1 MVMHDR
7 PTAAELVD
15 AVTEFLERDL
25 QPSIDGRLA
34 FHTRVAVNALRIVR
48 REMELGPELDAVRRS
63 GLHELLGG
71 TGAGATGVP
80 SSETR
85 GEAHADATMDPAP
98 GATTRELEVDLA
110 RRVRD
115 GSLDT
120 RRPELV
126 AYLRATLRLQL
137 DIVHPGYV
145 RDTGS
150 RGEEPSDQ

>member
-25 QPSIDGRLA
+25 QPALEGRLA

-48 REMELGPELDAVRRS
+48 REIELGPELDAVRTA
-63 GLHELLGG
+63 GLHELLGAE
-71 TGAGATGVP
+71 AGA
-80 SSETR
+80 
-85 GEAHADATMDPAP
+85 D
-98 GATTRELEVDLA
+98 ATTRELEVDLA

-115 GSLDT
+115 GSLDA

-145 RDTGS
+145 R
-150 RGEEPSDQ
+150 EEPSDP

>member
-7 PTAAELVD
+7 PTAAELVE

-48 REMELGPELDAVRRS
+48 REMELGPELEARRQS
-63 GLHELLGG
+63 GLHELLG
-71 TGAGATGVP
+71 
-80 SSETR
+80 
-85 GEAHADATMDPAP
+85 DAAIA
-98 GATTRELEVDLA
+98 GATTRELEVELA

-115 GSLDT
+115 GSLDSH
-120 RRPELV
+120 RPELV

-137 DIVHPGYV
+137 DIVHPGYA
-145 RDTGS
+145 RDTGTI
-150 RGEEPSDQ
+150 GEDPSAQ

>member
-1 MVMHDR
+1 MVMHER
-7 PTAAELVD
+7 PTAAELVE

-48 REMELGPELDAVRRS
+48 REMELGPELDALRQS
-63 GLHELLGG
+63 GLHELLGNAAI
-71 TGAGATGVP
+71 T
-80 SSETR
+80 
-85 GEAHADATMDPAP
+85 
-98 GATTRELEVDLA
+98 GATTRALEVELA

-120 RRPELV
+120 HRPELV

-137 DIVHPGYV
+137 DIVHPGYA
-145 RDTGS
+145 RDTGNI
-150 RGEEPSDQ
+150 GEEPSDQ

>member
-25 QPSIDGRLA
+25 QPSIEGRLA

-63 GLHELLGG
+63 GLHELLGDK
-71 TGAGATGVP
+71 GAGATGVT
-80 SSETR
+80 SSER
-85 GEAHADATMDPAP
+85 GEAHADATMDPAVA

-115 GSLDT
+115 GSLDA

-145 RDTGS
+145 RDTGTV
-150 RGEEPSDQ
+150 GEEPYDQ